1 MDNSVIVAVLSV
13 VCTLLG
19 SGLWVIASSRL
30 TDYRLVRSS
39 NAQSGVWSTVSYHVN
54 GRWK

>member
-1 MDNSVIVAVLSV
+1 MDNSVIVAVVSG

-19 SGLWVIASSRL
+19 SGLWVIVSSRL

>member
-19 SGLWVIASSRL
+19 SGLWVIAYSRL

-39 NAQSGVWSTVSYHVN
+39 NAKSGIWFTVSYHVN
-54 GRWK
+54 GRCK